1 MRTFRPILIFSFC
14 LFASSLF
21 AQDKMIFGGVHQDG
35 KKIICNAVVE
45 NGDTLAYL
53 SLQEI
58 TINDFRVFR
67 SVKEKQQWNRLKR
80 DVKKV
85 YPYAVLA
92 SIKLKEFDANL
103 ATMKTDIEKDIY
115 MKKAEKELKKQFEK
129 ELQDLSLTQGRILI
143 RLIDRETSTTS
154 YKIVKQLR
162 GGFSAFMWQSLAVL
176 FNSSLKSTFDPSK
189 GEDQKIEQI
198 IHLVENNQI

>member
-1 MRTFRPILIFSFC
+1 M
-14 LFASSLF
+14 
-21 AQDKMIFGGVHQDG
+21 GGIRQDG
-35 KKIICNAVVE
+35 KKIVCNAIVE
-45 NGDTLAYL
+45 NGDTMAYL

-58 TINDFRVFR
+58 TINDLMVFK
-67 SVKEKQQWNRLKR
+67 SPKEKREWNRLKR

-92 SIKLKEFDANL
+92 SIKLKEFDTAL
-103 ATMKTDIEKDIY
+103 SDMKTEIEKDIY

-129 ELQDLSLTQGRILI
+129 ELQDLTLTQGRILI
-143 RLIDRETSTTS
+143 RLIDRETSNTS

-162 GGFSAFMWQSLAVL
+162 GSFSAFMWQSLAVL
-176 FNSSLKSTFDPSK
+176 FNSSLKSTFDPTK

>member
-1 MRTFRPILIFSFC
+1 MKALRSILTLSSFF
-14 LFASSLF
+14 LVFQVN
-21 AQDKMIFGGVHQDG
+21 AQEKMNMGGVREDG
-35 KKIICNAVVE
+35 KKIVCNAIVE
-45 NGDTLAYL
+45 NGDTMAYL

-58 TINDFRVFR
+58 NIDGIRVFK

-92 SIKLKEFDANL
+92 SIKLKEYDAVL
-103 ATMKTDIEKDIY
+103 STMKTEIEKDIY

-129 ELQDLSLTQGRILI
+129 ELKNLSLSQGRILI

-154 YKIVKQLR
+154 YQLVKQLR
-162 GGFSAFMWQSLAVL
+162 GNFSAFMWQSLAVI
-176 FNSSLKSTFDPSK
+176 FNSSLKSTFDPTK